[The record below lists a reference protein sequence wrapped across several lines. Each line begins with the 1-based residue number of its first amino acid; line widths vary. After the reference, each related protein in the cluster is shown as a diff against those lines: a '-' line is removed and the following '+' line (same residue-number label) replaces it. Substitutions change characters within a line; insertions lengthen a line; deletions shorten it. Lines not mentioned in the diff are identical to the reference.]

1 MARKFTNMILE
12 YMDEG
17 MVDPQWL
24 AQALLRWMSEQEVHE
39 FYNIYLA
46 DYDNEESDN
55 EESDDE

>member
-1 MARKFTNMILE
+1 MSPRKFTNMILE

-24 AQALLRWMSEQEVHE
+24 AEALLRWMSEADVHE

-46 DYDNEESDN
+46 DYANEEG
-55 EESDDE
+55 DDE